1 MRATVVLCA
10 AVALAWTAS
19 AQNRIDRVRRGNNLN
34 ISTEGNGDTCA
45 DLKVTSNA
53 ELARANESFNLSR
66 AEAPTL
72 ELNAGDHGVVSVR
85 GWHQSGYAVEA
96 CKIAV
101 AQDRGTA
108 DMMLR
113 SMVVSHSA
121 GRFSFNGP
129 TGDNGNWQVHFIIH
143 APDSASLDL
152 QTTNAPIAIKDV
164 NGNIKV
170 RAANGPVSIHGST
183 GTIDAQADSGPISF
197 EGEGGEVRLAA
208 QNGPISVKLDNDIW
222 NGSKLDAR
230 TVHGPMS
237 VQLPKTFQSGVR
249 VETGGHSPI
258 SCQHDACDHA
268 NADVTGAHKVIQ
280 LNGGGET
287 IHIATENGPLSIA
300 ESKNRRVF

>member
-1 MRATVVLCA
+1 MRSIVVLCA

-19 AQNRIDRVRRGNNLN
+19 AQNQPTRVRRGNNLN
-34 ISTEGNGDTCA
+34 ISTEGNGETCA
-45 DLKVTSNA
+45 DLKVTSSA

-72 ELNAGDHGVVSVR
+72 ELNAGDRGVVSVR
-85 GWHQSGYAVEA
+85 GWRQSGYAVEA

-121 GRFSFNGP
+121 GRFSFTGP
-129 TGDNGNWQVHFIIH
+129 SGDSGSWQVHFIIH
-143 APDSASLDL
+143 TPDNASLDL
-152 QTTNAPIAIKDV
+152 QTNNAPVAIKDV

-170 RAANGPVSIHGST
+170 RATNGPVSIHGST
-183 GTIDAQADSGPISF
+183 GNIDAQADSGPISF
-197 EGEGGEVRLAA
+197 EGEGGEVHLMA
-208 QNGPISVKLDNDIW
+208 QNGPISVKVDKDIW
-222 NGSKLDAR
+222 SGSKLDAR

-237 VQLPKTFQSGVR
+237 LQLPKTFQSGVR
-249 VETGGHSPI
+249 VETGGHTPI
-258 SCQHDACDHA
+258 SCQHDACDRA
-268 NADVTGAHKVIQ
+268 NANLNGEQKIIQ
-280 LNGGGET
+280 LNGAGET